1 MSRKRRRSIFE
12 LMREYMEDLEAAAEE
27 MAELAVAERPSWD
40 VRSSCL
46 EPLCNVFVTTDEVV
60 VTADLPYTEPETVKV
75 EAISEDR
82 LEIGAKMRQK
92 MRFDDF
98 GITHRKGEFS
108 SFRCQVR
115 VPVPVNMK
123 RMKVYFKRGI
133 LEIHLPRRRG
143 YEIKV
148 E

>member
-46 EPLCNVFVTTDEVV
+46 EPLCNVFVTTDDVV

>member
-1 MSRKRRRSIFE
+1 
-12 LMREYMEDLEAAAEE
+12 
-27 MAELAVAERPSWD
+27 
-40 VRSSCL
+40 
-46 EPLCNVFVTTDEVV
+46 
-60 VTADLPYTEPETVKV
+60 VKV

>member
-60 VTADLPYTEPETVKV
+60 VTADLPYTEPKTVKV

-82 LEIGAKMRQK
+82 LEIGARMRQK

-115 VPVPVNMK
+115 VPVPVNME

>member
-1 MSRKRRRSIFE
+1 MSRKRRRSIFD

-27 MAELAVAERPSWD
+27 MAELAIAERPSWD

-46 EPLCNVFVTTDEVV
+46 EPLCNIFVTTDEVV

-75 EAISEDR
+75 EAIGEDR

-92 MRFDDF
+92 LRFDDF
-98 GITHRKGEFS
+98 GITHREGEFS

>member
-27 MAELAVAERPSWD
+27 MAELAIAERPSWD

-46 EPLCNVFVTTDEVV
+46 EPLCNVFVTADEVV
-60 VTADLPYTEPETVKV
+60 VTADMPYTEPETVKV

-92 MRFDDF
+92 LRFDDF
-98 GITHRKGEFS
+98 GITHREGEFS

-133 LEIHLPRRRG
+133 LEIHLPRRSF
-143 YEIKV
+143 EIKV

>member
-12 LMREYMEDLEAAAEE
+12 LMREYMEDFEAAAEE

-46 EPLCNVFVTTDEVV
+46 EPLCNIFVTTDEVV
-60 VTADLPYTEPETVKV
+60 VTADMPYTEPENVKV
-75 EAISEDR
+75 KAISEDR

-92 MRFDDF
+92 VRFDDF
-98 GITHRKGEFS
+98 GITHREGEFS
-108 SFRCQVR
+108 SFRCQVH
-115 VPVPVNMK
+115 VPVPVNME

-133 LEIHLPRRRG
+133 LEIHLPRSRG

>member
-46 EPLCNVFVTTDEVV
+46 EPLCNIFVTTDDVV

-92 MRFDDF
+92 LRFDDF
-98 GITHRKGEFS
+98 GITHRRGEFS

-115 VPVPVNMK
+115 VPVPVHME

>member
-46 EPLCNVFVTTDEVV
+46 EPLCNVFVTTDDVV
-60 VTADLPYTEPETVKV
+60 VTADLPYTEPKTVKV